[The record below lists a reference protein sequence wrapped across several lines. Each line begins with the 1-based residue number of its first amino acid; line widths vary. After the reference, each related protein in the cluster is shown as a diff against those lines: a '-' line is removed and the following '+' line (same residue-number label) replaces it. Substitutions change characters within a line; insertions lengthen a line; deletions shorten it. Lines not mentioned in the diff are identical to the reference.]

1 MKMVFQKN
9 SHSDGFT
16 FEKKTYFAVF
26 RAKDLEKV
34 LPSSVFW

>member
-1 MKMVFQKN
+1 MA
-9 SHSDGFT
+9 SHLK
-16 FEKKTYFAVF
+16 KKTYFAVF